1 MRKKPLT
8 RPAMAGENAIA
19 GHPLP
24 KGEGCLYPLILAPMP
39 LGGEGG
45 PHADALHWEAGWV
58 RGLAICGAQD

>member
-24 KGEGCLYPLILAPMP
+24 KGEGCLYALILAPM
-39 LGGEGG
+39 G
-45 PHADALHWEAGWV
+45 A
-58 RGLAICGAQD
+58 RG